1 MQKLGIRQLKVQ
13 RNGERHGFLNPTI
26 LSPFLCDSSR
36 PACLPVLGSSNKDAR
51 AVRGA
56 HLKGTVSERNKKYAG
71 KKDGDSNILCIL
83 FK

>member
-13 RNGERHGFLNPTI
+13 RNGEHHGFLSPTV
-26 LSPFLCDSSR
+26 LSQFLCDSCR
-36 PACLPVLGSSNKDAR
+36 PAHLPVLGSSNKDTR

-56 HLKGTVSERNKKYAG
+56 HLKGTVSERNKEYAG
-71 KKDGDSNILCIL
+71 KRDDSNILCIL